1 MNGKPF
7 LGLFWCLLAMGSVKS
22 SVYRTQQSTTGK
34 ICLVNCKAVNI
45 ETFLF
50 CSKSIILAWASGSGL
65 SGLAAALS
73 YAALSDIGFTPK
85 FTLLLMLIIP
95 LLQLVAFLLI
105 KEPNN
110 RDLFASSS
118 ESTTSLIDDSI
129 DQSDSA
135 GETSLLNI
143 SEKLRYS
150 PKVLKYYA
158 PLMFNFM
165 CEYIINQGLVSACD
179 SAKIKVYK
187 PNTKV
192 YPIQSIFDLQ
202 NL

>member
-1 MNGKPF
+1 MLSIAQEHSHMK
-7 LGLFWCLLAMGSVKS
+7 
-22 SVYRTQQSTTGK
+22 
-34 ICLVNCKAVNI
+34 
-45 ETFLF
+45 TFIF
-50 CSKSIILAWASGSGL
+50 HSKSIILAWASGSGL

-110 RDLFASSS
+110 QDLFASSS

-129 DQSDSA
+129 ERSDTA

-143 SEKLRYS
+143 SEKLQYS
-150 PKVLKYYA
+150 PKVLKYFA
-158 PLMFNFM
+158 PLLINFF
-165 CEYIINQGLVSACD
+165 CEYLINQGLVSGCTR
-179 SAKIKVYK
+179 KISSRFHKIYS
-187 PNTKV
+187 NLF
-192 YPIQSIFDLQ
+192 SIGKISSLI
-202 NL
+202 